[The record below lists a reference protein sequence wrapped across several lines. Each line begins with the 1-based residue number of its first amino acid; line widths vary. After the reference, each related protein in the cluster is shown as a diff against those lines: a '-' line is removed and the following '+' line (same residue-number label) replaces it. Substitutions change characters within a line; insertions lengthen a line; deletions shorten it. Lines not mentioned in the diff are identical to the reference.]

1 MRTQL
6 VVFSLSRRAQKR
18 LKESVGAVQD
28 YVLLSARGVLA
39 LFTRPR
45 YPKELL
51 AQLFKPVPVAD
62 AAGRPRVGLGL
73 AIAHKLVTLMGG
85 SIAVESSAGHGTMF
99 RFDLPLARA

>member
-18 LKESVGAVQD
+18 LMESVGAVQD
-28 YVLLSARGVLA
+28 YVLLSARGLRA

-51 AQLFKPVPVAD
+51 AQMDSLGVGSLSIERPLSASSTTNQ
-62 AAGRPRVGLGL
+62 AAV
-73 AIAHKLVTLMGG
+73 LVTRW
-85 SIAVESSAGHGTMF
+85 T
-99 RFDLPLARA
+99 RAEA